1 MGLIQ
6 KCDKCKRYY
15 RLSGDAQFNKVRI
28 NDDKYLTWF
37 LCDKCTSFLIDWMKG
52 INRKNNF

>member
-28 NDDKYLTWF
+28 NDDKSLTWF
-37 LCDKCTSFLIDWMKG
+37 LCDKCTSSLIDWMKG
-52 INRKNNF
+52 INKKR